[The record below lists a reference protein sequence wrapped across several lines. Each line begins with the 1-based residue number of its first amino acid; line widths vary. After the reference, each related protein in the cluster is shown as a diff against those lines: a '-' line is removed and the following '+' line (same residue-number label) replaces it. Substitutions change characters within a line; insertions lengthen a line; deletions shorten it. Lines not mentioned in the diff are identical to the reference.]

1 MLINEFAASASE
13 VIGQYLR
20 AAAGT
25 VFVGSPTAG
34 QLGNMRNFS
43 LPGGITVTF
52 TGMDWRGSNGDQ
64 FDQLQRMGLKPDV
77 LARPTKAGLAA
88 GRDEVLEA
96 ALAYLDGVAK

>member
-1 MLINEFAASASE
+1 MLIDEQTISQAEFT
-13 VIGQYLR
+13 GQFFR

-25 VFVGSPTAG
+25 VFVGSPTIGANG
-34 QLGNMRNFS
+34 DITNFK

-52 TGMDWRGSNGDQ
+52 TGQSEQWPDGK
-64 FDQLQRMGLKPDV
+64 QLQRVGLVPDV

-96 ALAYLDGVAK
+96 ALAYLDGALK